1 MQKINTRIANKLS
14 SLSLFLFQAC
24 EEFEDASKQVTEKD
38 IKMSVRSLIVETK
51 QYIDELN
58 CHAEILSAKNISD
71 KINDKK
77 EVKSMPL
84 ANKHLSARNMIEQC
98 CEAEVYFE
106 KAYRI
111 ILNEQFPYTA
121 LRQMLTYQLNGIKCA
136 FMQLKLLKSVMST
149 ETTLNKEL
157 F

>member
-1 MQKINTRIANKLS
+1 MQRINVSIANKLS
-14 SLSLFLFQAC
+14 NLSSFLNEAC
-24 EEFEDASKQVTEKD
+24 NEFEDASKSVTEKD
-38 IKMSVRSLIVETK
+38 VTMSVRSLIVETK
-51 QYIDELN
+51 QYIEELN
-58 CHAEILSAKNISD
+58 CQVESLSAKNISD
-71 KINDKK
+71 KINDKE

-84 ANKHLSARNMIEQC
+84 TNKHLSASNMIEQC

-136 FMQLKLLKSVMST
+136 FMQLKLLKSV
-149 ETTLNKEL
+149 
-157 F
+157 